1 MKKLLTVIQD
11 TVLEPRR
18 ARLKREERI
27 ETLLKAVNK
36 FPWNNGNHA
45 DTGRAYARE
54 LCREVDDLNFE
65 KQRDEWKRKD
75 RADKIHAAI
84 MAAGFLL
91 PWVLL
96 FVATW
101 HNR

>member
-1 MKKLLTVIQD
+1 MKKFLTVIQNRIE
-11 TVLEPRR
+11 EPRR

-27 ETLLKAVNK
+27 DILIKTVNK
-36 FPWNNGNHA
+36 FPWNQREGN
-45 DTGRAYARE
+45 DTGSAYARE
-54 LCREVDDLNFE
+54 LCREIDQLNFE
-65 KQRDEWKRKD
+65 KQRQEWKRKD

-84 MAAGFLL
+84 MFLGFLV
-91 PWVLL
+91 PWFFL